1 MIRTFLV
8 WLQTQLGKGA
18 GDGAQSWSEALLG
31 SLNFWSLLEGT
42 HLLSLMLFAGTIF
55 IVDLRLLGVM
65 FRRTPVSAIDRKVL
79 PLTITGFLFML
90 TTGLLLVFA
99 KPLVYYHNLW
109 FRLKL
114 VLILVALA
122 NIAYFHLSISRS
134 RHAWDDLERPPLG
147 PRIAAAVSLTAW
159 IAVIFAG
166 RFIAYNWFDCG
177 KPLPAW
183 LNAAQEC
190 ALSEHG
196 ATPLAQKPTAE
207 LAPPAAGVRR

>member
-8 WLQTQLGKGA
+8 WMQTQLGKGA

-55 IVDLRLLGVM
+55 IVDLRLLGVV
-65 FRRTPVSAIDRKVL
+65 FRRTPVSIIDRKVL
-79 PLTITGFLFML
+79 PLTVVGFLFML
-90 TTGLLLVFA
+90 TTGLMLFFA

-114 VLILVALA
+114 VLILIALA
-122 NIAYFHLSISRS
+122 NIAYFHVSVSKS
-134 RHAWDDLERPPLG
+134 QHAWDDLERPPVG

-159 IAVIFAG
+159 IAVICAG

-177 KPLPAW
+177 KPLPGW
-183 LNAAQEC
+183 INAVEEC
-190 ALSEHG
+190 ARSEHG
-196 ATPLAQKPTAE
+196 AVPLAPKPTASLSTSAE
-207 LAPPAAGVRR
+207 APR